1 MNELKVKKE
10 KLLKRK
16 DEMVRLAAEG
26 FQFEEYQDYLPEAK
40 DDIRL
45 ATHYKFRDMIL
56 DFKDARIKQNLTQA
70 DIAAKIGTKQTAV
83 SRFESY
89 DTKPTIAFLMKYAKA
104 LGKDMVIQLEND
116 FLIEL
121 PHQVREKA
129 LKLQSEAKVNI
140 KQILTEVLV
149 NYVNISYEPILEVP
163 VKSVKEQGHFESNV
177 INFSDIIHEA
187 V

>member
-1 MNELKVKKE
+1 MMKQEE
-10 KLLKRK
+10 LLKRK
-16 DEMVRLAAEG
+16 NEMMRLKEKE
-26 FQFEEYQDYLPEAK
+26 FQFDEYQDYLPEAK

-45 ATHYKFRDMIL
+45 ATHYKFRDLIL

-89 DTKPTIAFLMKYAKA
+89 DTKPTITFLMKYAKA

-116 FLIEL
+116 FLIEM
-121 PHQVREKA
+121 PQQVREKA
-129 LKLQSEAKVNI
+129 LKLQAEAKVNI

-149 NYVNISYEPILEVP
+149 NYVTTSYEPLLKVP
-163 VKSVKEQGHFESNV
+163 VKSVKGQGHFKSNV
-177 INFSDIIHEA
+177 INLSDIIQEA